1 MNESIGTIVIYK
13 TADSLLIPSI
23 VLEIDNDTQAAKI
36 QVFGTN
42 DVLTDVPQ
50 GLDGENWN
58 FKTAFL

>member
-13 TADSLLIPSI
+13 TADDLLIPSI
-23 VLEIDNDTQAAKI
+23 VLEIDDVTQAAKI